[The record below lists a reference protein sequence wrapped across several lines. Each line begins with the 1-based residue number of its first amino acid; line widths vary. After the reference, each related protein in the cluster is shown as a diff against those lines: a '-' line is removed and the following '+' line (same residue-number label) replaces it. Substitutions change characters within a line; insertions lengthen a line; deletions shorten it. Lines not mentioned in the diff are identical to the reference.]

1 MICSSVLHDPGVPP
15 AVTASKSSGIVVP
28 QPVDQIAGAVE
39 VDDLPAHYFEQ
50 YKLAVEMAD
59 QLSARRG
66 TANTFFLTV
75 NTGLA
80 ALLGGQDLRWYVA
93 AAGIVFAGAWWAL
106 LKSYRDLSNA
116 KWDVITDMEKLLP
129 VRVFGDEWQRL
140 KPSGKREDAR
150 RQRVRTRLGKY
161 RELGQVE
168 RVVPWIFV
176 AIYSAELFRQL
187 T

>member
-1 MICSSVLHDPGVPP
+1 MLAATRLTESERIGVVSEP
-15 AVTASKSSGIVVP
+15 A
-28 QPVDQIAGAVE
+28 DQIAGAVNG
-39 VDDLPAHYFEQ
+39 DALPAHYFDQ

-66 TANTFFLTV
+66 MANTFFLTV

-80 ALLGGQDLRWYVA
+80 ALLGGQDLRWYVP

-106 LKSYRDLSNA
+106 LKSYRDLSAA

-140 KPSGKREDAR
+140 TSSRRTEDAR
-150 RQRVRTRLGKY
+150 RRQSVRARFAKY

-168 RVVPWIFV
+168 RAVPWVFI
-176 AIYSAELFRQL
+176 AIYSAELVRQL

>member
-1 MICSSVLHDPGVPP
+1 
-15 AVTASKSSGIVVP
+15 
-28 QPVDQIAGAVE
+28 
-39 VDDLPAHYFEQ
+39 
-50 YKLAVEMAD
+50 
-59 QLSARRG
+59 
-66 TANTFFLTV
+66 
-75 NTGLA
+75 
-80 ALLGGQDLRWYVA
+80 LRWYVA

-129 VRVFGDEWQRL
+129 VRVFGDEWQLL

-150 RQRVRTRLGKY
+150 RQWVRTRLGKY